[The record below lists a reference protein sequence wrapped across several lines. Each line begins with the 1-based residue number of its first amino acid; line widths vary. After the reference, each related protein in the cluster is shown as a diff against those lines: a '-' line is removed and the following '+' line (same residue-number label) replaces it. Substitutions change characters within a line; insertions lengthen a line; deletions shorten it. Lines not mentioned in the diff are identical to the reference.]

1 MDDNSVIALLESITD
16 PPEPASRVD
25 IATACRRGRRR
36 QRLWRLG
43 APALAVVA
51 VAAIVTVPR
60 LAFPGNSERTVASPV
75 PTVSAPRVVR
85 HPARPVSAPATFN
98 VLVPYAAFGWLPA
111 GFSEA
116 AASDQQNSGPV
127 EVDRTA
133 MSAARASV
141 SLSVYAKGACL
152 PEAKDPSRQPSSP
165 PPGSSAVAC
174 LAGATGPA
182 PDVNGRPALW
192 INDGRGLAWEYA
204 PDAWATVRTSAGRR
218 GVKLKRAADGAYQPV
233 LPPVTAAQR
242 EEDLK
247 VAAGVKYAQRIPLLF
262 SFRLT
267 SPLPAGWQ
275 LSEMSFADVGG
286 RLLAD
291 GLNAG
296 PAVDT
301 SALGISALAPAY
313 GCNYVDG
320 QSSYVTRY
328 GVNWEYRVLD
338 DHIAKD
344 VEMLCSTAPVHG
356 LQVNVYLDMAPEE
369 AGAPPLPG
377 STELGGAF
385 GVYEKLDL
393 LGTNP
398 ADWTTNPLP

>member
-1 MDDNSVIALLESITD
+1 MDDNSVITLLESITD
-16 PPEPASRVD
+16 PLEPASRVD
-25 IATACRRGRRR
+25 IAAARRRGRRR
-36 QRLWRLG
+36 QRLWRVG
-43 APALAVVA
+43 APVLAVVA
-51 VAAIVTVPR
+51 VAAIATVPR
-60 LAFPGNSERTVASPV
+60 LAFPGNTERTAASAI
-75 PTVSAPRVVR
+75 PTVSAPKAPK
-85 HPARPVSAPATFN
+85 HPAMPVSAPATFD

-133 MSAARASV
+133 MSADHGVV

-152 PEAKDPSRQPSSP
+152 PEAEDPSRQPASP
-165 PPGSSAVAC
+165 PPGSSAIAC
-174 LAGATGPA
+174 LTGATGPA

-192 INDGRGLAWEYA
+192 IRDGRGIAWEYA
-204 PDAWATVRTSAGRR
+204 PDAWAQVYTSLGTR
-218 GVKLKRAADGAYQPV
+218 GVKLKRATDGAYRPV

-242 EEDLK
+242 AEAQK
-247 VAAGVKYAQRIPLLF
+247 VAAGVKYAQTAPLWF
-262 SFRLT
+262 SFKLT
-267 SPLPAGWQ
+267 GPLPAGWQ
-275 LSEMSFADVGG
+275 LSGMSFADSGG

-296 PAVDT
+296 PAADT
-301 SALGISALAPAY
+301 SALGVSATAPAY

-344 VEMLCSTAPVHG
+344 VEMLCSMETVDG

-398 ADWTTNPLP
+398 VNWTTNPLA